1 MALRLA
7 GEEIAIQEKIETIIY
22 APGIQDSGDL
32 EAGTKTVT
40 ATAKQ
45 ATPDYT
51 TSLTVPAP
59 SDSRLTVK
67 QLALRGN
74 IHIDS
79 FGGTPQATK
88 IYCTVECNGVEKVS
102 AVQLTSAGADNLFSQ
117 DITAD
122 FNLGTANELKVYLW
136 VDQGNAVISLCQLWL
151 AVGTNETVNLDWLI
165 GLAHTGMLTL
175 LWRFPRLGTGTSS
188 VLITEGDWAPGGC
201 NYWQGTPSSYAN
213 DDQMKLALVAGD
225 VRINARGTVATDINY
240 LRRLTAILRS
250 VQ

>member
-22 APGIQDSGDL
+22 APGLQDSGDL
-32 EAGTKTVT
+32 EPATKTVT
-40 ATAKQ
+40 ETTKP

-79 FGGTPQATK
+79 FGGAPQATK
-88 IYCTVECNGVEKVS
+88 VYCTVECNGVEKVL
-102 AVQLTSAGADNLFSQ
+102 AVQLTSAGVDNLFSQ

-122 FNLGTANELKVYLW
+122 FNLGTANQLKVYLW
-136 VDQGNAVISLCQLWL
+136 VDQGDAVISICQLWL
-151 AVGTNETVNLDWLI
+151 AVGTNETVNLDWLV

-175 LWRFPRLGTGTSS
+175 MWRFPRLGTGTSTM
-188 VLITEGDWAPGGC
+188 LFTEGDWAGGGC
-201 NYWQGTPSSYAN
+201 KYCQGTPSSYAN
-213 DDQMKLALVAGD
+213 DDQIWLVLAAGD
-225 VRINARGTVATDINY
+225 VRLKARG
-240 LRRLTAILRS
+240 S
-250 VQ
+250 V